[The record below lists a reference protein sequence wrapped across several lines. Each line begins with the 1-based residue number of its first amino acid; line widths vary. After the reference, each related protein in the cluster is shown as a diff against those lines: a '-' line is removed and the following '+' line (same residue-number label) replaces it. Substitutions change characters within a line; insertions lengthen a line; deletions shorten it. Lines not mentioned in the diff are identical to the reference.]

1 MMQGVKVSSAG
12 SHTEF
17 SQDYGRLVP
26 CADAVTRIALLALLG
41 LAACQSSRGPALV
54 QVTGV
59 VAQELRE
66 GDTLELRGQPFPEGR
81 PVDVTF
87 RGEVRRPGATGRTA
101 FELTLPGKSASTHAV
116 TVPITRQ
123 VERAM
128 TGTEG
133 ARHATFRGSIEVSF
147 RPRVA
152 GTPPVTGELAEAVL
166 DFVPAE
172 EDATLAA
179 AREEKGRAFAAFAG
193 LLLER
198 RDGVLVV
205 EGVMPDSPAERAGVS
220 AGDRLLELDGVRLLE
235 LSDLVP
241 AAEARVSEVAIERA
255 GVKTRLPLDV
265 ARFEPIA
272 AGKLA
277 PLAGI
282 VLSLA
287 LLFGIVASPFGRGL
301 SLLEWRL
308 AERLRAAQRKA
319 PRFGHASR
327 RSPFAGAL
335 TAALPASVGPYVAV
349 VAAFAVVTAL
359 GFGRPLVARELDLV
373 VVLVAAY
380 AALGLSALL
389 FGARGERGVVAR
401 LRRVLLVVVQALV
414 AFSAFGS
421 VVLTTGGLGADE
433 LALTQGPWPW
443 EYSVL
448 RGPLPLFSFAILAL
462 SLVPEVARGP
472 SEPGA
477 KLTSGHGRLRGLPEI
492 VASAQL
498 VLVSGVAALAF
509 LGGAR
514 SGGDRGGSVVSLIG
528 IALLLLKTVGVSGLV
543 LLGRRAL
550 GPFDLAD
557 ARGPLLARLLP
568 AALVCLGTSVVLRR
582 VASDTFR
589 AGLERSAAAC
599 FVALA
604 LVLLLLVARR
614 AVAGVRQRSAEPGL
628 NPWI

>member
-1 MMQGVKVSSAG
+1 MVVSLAG
-12 SHTEF
+12 
-17 SQDYGRLVP
+17 LVTKIL
-26 CADAVTRIALLALLG
+26 VLALLG
-41 LAACQSSRGPALV
+41 LAACEPSRGPALV

-81 PVDVTF
+81 PVDVTL
-87 RGEVRRPGATGRTA
+87 RGEVRRPGASGRSG
-101 FELTLPGKSASTHAV
+101 FELTLQGKSASTHSV
-116 TVPITRQ
+116 TVPITRK
-123 VERAM
+123 VEQAM
-128 TGTEG
+128 TGAEG
-133 ARHATFRGSIEVSF
+133 AGHATFRGSIEVSF
-147 RPRVA
+147 RPRVS

-172 EDATLAA
+172 EDAALAA

-198 RDGVLVV
+198 REGVFTV
-205 EGVMPDSPAERAGVS
+205 EGVMPDSPAERAGVT
-220 AGDRLLELDGVRLLE
+220 AGDRLVELDGVRLLE
-235 LSDLVP
+235 LSDLLP
-241 AAEARVSEVAIERA
+241 AAEARVSELAVERA
-255 GVKTRLPLDV
+255 GMKTRLRLDV

-282 VLSLA
+282 VLALA
-287 LLFGIVASPFGRGL
+287 LFFGIVASPLGRGL

-308 AERLRAAQRKA
+308 VEKLRAAQRRA
-319 PRFGHASR
+319 PRFGHANR
-327 RSPFAGAL
+327 RAPLASAL
-335 TAALPASVGPYVAV
+335 MTVLPATAGPYVAV
-349 VAAFAVVTAL
+349 VAACAVVTAL

-380 AALGLSALL
+380 AALGLAALL

-401 LRRVLLVVVQALV
+401 LRRVLLVAVQALV
-414 AFSAFGS
+414 AFAAFGS
-421 VVLTTGGLGADE
+421 VVLATGGLGADE

-443 EYSVL
+443 DYWVL

-462 SLVPEVARGP
+462 SLVPEAPRGP
-472 SEPGA
+472 SDPGA
-477 KLTSGHGRLRGLPEI
+477 PATPGRDRRRTLPEI
-492 VASAQL
+492 VASAHL

-514 SGGDRGGSVVSLIG
+514 SGADRGGTVVSLIG
-528 IALLLLKTVGVSGLV
+528 IALLLLKTVGMSGLV
-543 LLGRRAL
+543 LLARRAF

-557 ARGPLLARLLP
+557 ARGPLFTRLLP
-568 AALVCLGTSVVLRR
+568 AALVCFCASVVMRR
-582 VASDTFR
+582 LANDTFR
-589 AGLERSAAAC
+589 VALERSAAAC
-599 FVALA
+599 SFAVALA
-604 LVLLLLVARR
+604 VLLLLARR
-614 AVAGVRQRSAEPGL
+614 AFVGVRQRSADAGL